1 MALFAETEEKIFGEI
16 LFDVVNNTNITR
28 SSPGSKTRALAQAT
42 SKKMGQMY
50 RKFDVNI
57 VQAFLDGATGKF
69 LDFIGDMMGLER
81 LGAESSKVSSSQKN
95 IKFFVEVGN
104 FGDINSGDPINL
116 PSNTIISTSPGGQG
130 IAYKVPFSTILSP
143 TLTEVFLPAESIRPG
158 SSENVGPRQLI
169 NHNFTDYSDVLN
181 DSLKVTNEAEVSNGQ
196 DVETDTNYRFRIAN
210 QVVASEKA
218 NITAVR
224 IAALSVPGVADIVV
238 IPFFRGIGTIDL
250 LIKAVTPSVSVGL
263 LAAVEEAVL
272 NVTSQGIVLN
282 VRGPQETG
290 LSLTGTLTFRRQLP
304 TSEQTSIIQAATD
317 NIIEY
322 TNSLDIGED
331 WIENEAIERTLATS
345 EEIKNV
351 GIAGKPFDF
360 KFIFKSSKLE
370 DNKIRSNLIGDYIPE
385 EDERVIVENQFAGST
400 PIFFRAA

>member
-1 MALFAETEEKIFGEI
+1 M
-16 LFDVVNNTNITR
+16 
-28 SSPGSKTRALAQAT
+28 
-42 SKKMGQMY
+42 
-50 RKFDVNI
+50 
-57 VQAFLDGATGKF
+57 
-69 LDFIGDMMGLER
+69 
-81 LGAESSKVSSSQKN
+81 
-95 IKFFVEVGN
+95 
-104 FGDINSGDPINL
+104 
-116 PSNTIISTSPGGQG
+116 
-130 IAYKVPFSTILSP
+130 
-143 TLTEVFLPAESIRPG
+143 
-158 SSENVGPRQLI
+158 
-169 NHNFTDYSDVLN
+169 
-181 DSLKVTNEAEVSNGQ
+181 
-196 DVETDTNYRFRIAN
+196 
-210 QVVASEKA
+210 
-218 NITAVR
+218 
-224 IAALSVPGVADIVV
+224 
-238 IPFFRGIGTIDL
+238 
-250 LIKAVTPSVSVGL
+250 
-263 LAAVEEAVL
+263 AAVEEAVL